1 MRIPPPD
8 RGTTVRPMRP
18 LHTSRIPI
26 RGVAASLAVLFTLA
40 VGGQALGARS
50 CPHHDAAPAGVA
62 AGSEAADASGTDPAD
77 GPDHPCNCIGTCHP
91 GATAAPPTTASLPTP
106 VAPPVRDTGPVAPD
120 HTLAPVR
127 EPGFLLHRPNA
138 PPA

>member
-1 MRIPPPD
+1 
-8 RGTTVRPMRP
+8 MRP

-26 RGVAASLAVLFTLA
+26 RGVAASLAVLFTIA

-50 CPHHDAAPAGVA
+50 CPHHDAPAAGVA
-62 AGSEAADASGTDPAD
+62 AGPEAADVPETDPAD

-91 GATAAPPTTASLPTP
+91 GATAVPPMAASLPTP
-106 VAPPVRDTGPVAPD
+106 VAPPVRDAGHVAPD
-120 HTLAPVR
+120 PALVPVR
-127 EPGFLLHRPNA
+127 EPGFLLHLPNA